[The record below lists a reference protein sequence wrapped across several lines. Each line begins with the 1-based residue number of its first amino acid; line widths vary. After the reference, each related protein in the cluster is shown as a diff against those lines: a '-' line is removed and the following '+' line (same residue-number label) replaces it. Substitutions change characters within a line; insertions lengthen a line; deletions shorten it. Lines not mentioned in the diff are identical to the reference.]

1 MRLAV
6 FKKTGLYPRGVTEGN
21 YARIIKSYIQTC
33 SKRIKYLNQMIITQ
47 LSICKHKTYLQI
59 SLSASTKHPLN
70 NKVKRDR
77 VLYGSVDGIFPTAA
91 RKPNYENKGGYKEN
105 TKRLYNV

>member
-33 SKRIKYLNQMIITQ
+33 SKRIKYLKNQMVITQ
-47 LSICKHKTYLQI
+47 
-59 SLSASTKHPLN
+59 
-70 NKVKRDR
+70 
-77 VLYGSVDGIFPTAA
+77 TAI
-91 RKPNYENKGGYKEN
+91 GM
-105 TKRLYNV
+105 